1 VSHQSPAPG
10 FGKKNWN
17 LSGFPSRSLES
28 DGGGF
33 LIEMFGQTF
42 ANSAFSRNHFSSPG
56 WVSGLIAST
65 GHSGTQT
72 PQSMHS
78 SGWMTTCSWV
88 GMAEGWH
95 WGTALPLL
103 GSMRGYPL
111 KIRERNGPLEPGM
124 VGKVWGGRPE
134 AAGVGHPQ
142 KVEQAGEHLACLMAN
157 HPRLRRSIVSRG
169 KAMRPTRAWRGPICL
184 YQFLERN
191 RQRPIT
197 RGEFAEQIAVEIIHL
212 RANEDSDL
220 SPVAPDPAVS
230 NDGYDLRRFRIKND
244 VLGKDEILSHGFASK
259 TTGWREKPLASTT
272 GQGKN
277 PLLT

>member
-1 VSHQSPAPG
+1 
-10 FGKKNWN
+10 
-17 LSGFPSRSLES
+17 
-28 DGGGF
+28 
-33 LIEMFGQTF
+33 LIERFGQTF
-42 ANSAFSRNHFSSPG
+42 AKSAFSRNHFSSPG
-56 WVSGLIAST
+56 SVSGLDRINSAFR
-65 GHSGTQT
+65 HAN
-72 PQSMHS
+72 PAINAL
-78 SGWMTTCSWV
+78 V
-88 GMAEGWH
+88 GMDDDMFLGGDGRRVAL
-95 WGTALPLL
+95 GTALPL
-103 GSMRGYPL
+103 RGYPL
-111 KIRERNGPLEPGM
+111 KIRERNDPLEPGM

-142 KVEQAGEHLACLMAN
+142 KVAQAGEHLACLMAN

-169 KAMRPTRAWRGPICL
+169 KAMRPTRARRGPICL

-197 RGEFAEQIAVEIIHL
+197 RGEFAEQIAVQIKHV